1 MDELLKKS
9 FALMCNRYNTLLNE
23 FYPAKESTGFTE
35 SNQVH
40 IFVNSLTKSL
50 NDELVVEWLEFPWID
65 KKQHI
70 DAMVYSPKNKTVF
83 YIEAKRFSH
92 KSKVASISRDIKRI
106 LTADRGFMS
115 KHRINN
121 IENEYIIA
129 LSDVWLE
136 TKWKKSIPTW
146 WENNETDSFKN
157 SLKENYNIDWDKA
170 KQYSKEL
177 SSINNYCLLM
187 SSKKI

>member
-1 MDELLKKS
+1 MSLLCSQES
-9 FALMCNRYNTLLNE
+9 FHFCVLISVAR
-23 FYPAKESTGFTE
+23 SSIGFTE

-40 IFVNSLTKSL
+40 FFVNSLTKSL
-50 NDELVVEWLEFPWID
+50 NDELVVEWLEFPWSD
-65 KKQHI
+65 KKQYI

-92 KSKVASISRDIKRI
+92 KSKVASISRDIECI

-115 KHRINN
+115 EHRINN
-121 IENEYIIA
+121 IENEYVIA

-146 WENNETDSFKN
+146 WESDETNSFKS
-157 SLKENYNIDWDKA
+157 SLKENYNID
-170 KQYSKEL
+170 
-177 SSINNYCLLM
+177 
-187 SSKKI
+187 